1 MADISDVEQCI
12 VNAVYATIYPSG
24 VNHAS
29 IIGSTCRV
37 YRGWPI
43 PANLNADLS
52 AGIVNVTVS
61 PDEAPGRT
69 TTRYLPSWQTRVS
82 SPGTTLTAIDGVVSV
97 GGAPQIGDVVG
108 ILVNGTPYIYRILLS
123 DTIDLIAEGLA
134 ASMTGSISAS
144 VSGSAITFNEPVVVT
159 CRVVCDGTS
168 QLEAR
173 RQEKGIRVIFW
184 CPDPISR
191 DSLSSAIDQLMV
203 QTPFLPL
210 DDTTSAR
217 VTYRDTSAYDQSE
230 NANLYRRDLLYDVE
244 YATIVTQESPS
255 MLFGDI
261 NLASEQLYG

>member
-24 VNHAS
+24 ANQAS

-61 PDEAPGRT
+61 PDQAPGQT

-82 SPGTTLTAIDGVVSV
+82 PPGTTLTATDGVVSV
-97 GGAPQIGDVVG
+97 GGTPQVGDVVG
-108 ILVNGTPYIYRILLS
+108 VLVNGTPYVYRILLS
-123 DTIDLIAEGLA
+123 DTIDLVAEGLA

-144 VSGSAITFNEPVVVT
+144 VSGSSITFNEPVVVT

-191 DSLSSAIDQLMV
+191 DTLSSAIDQLMV
-203 QTPFLPL
+203 QTPFLAL
-210 DDTTSAR
+210 DDATSAH
-217 VTYRDTSAYDQSE
+217 VTYRDTSVYDQSE
-230 NANLYRRDLLYDVE
+230 NASLYRRDLLYDVE
-244 YATIVTQESPS
+244 YATMVTLKSPS
-255 MLFGDI
+255 MLFGDLNI
-261 NLASEQLYG
+261 ADEQFYG